1 MMRKGLLLGLALA
14 VAGTL
19 CACRTARG
27 PKFDARNYE
36 FAKTNRVALLTNLS
50 SVEVTNTLRP
60 ELRQPQTNFYT
71 LGPGDKIE
79 VELANDVNS
88 RIMTTVGPDG
98 KVYFHLL
105 PGIDVWGLTLAEAK
119 AKLEEALQ
127 KYVVDPK
134 VGIQL
139 RGIDSKRVWMLG
151 RVQKPG
157 IYAMNAP
164 MTILEALSQAGGT
177 MSTSLSGTT
186 EDLADLS
193 HSFIIR
199 NGERLPLDLANLVEK
214 GDMTQNIYL
223 QPDDFIYFPSSLN
236 RDIFVLGAVRLP
248 RAVSR
253 QQGTLAAAIAAAGGT
268 VKDAYISQV
277 AIVRGSLS
285 KPKIAVVNFDD
296 IQKGRA
302 MDVILE
308 PHDIVYVPL
317 SPYRYLWKYA
327 DLILTTFVRA
337 VAINEGARA
346 GGATQPAGVSIGVVN
361 FPQATTVPTITPS
374 P

>member
-14 VAGTL
+14 VMGTL

-27 PKFDARNYE
+27 PKFDARNVQ
-36 FAKTNRVALLTNLS
+36 FAKTNRVGLLTNLS
-50 SVEVTNTLRP
+50 SVELTNTVRP

-71 LGPGDKIE
+71 LGPGDRIE
-79 VELANDVNS
+79 LELTTDANS

-119 AKLEEALQ
+119 AKLEDALQ
-127 KYVVDPK
+127 KYVVNPQ

-157 IYAMNAP
+157 VYAMNAP
-164 MTILEALSQAGGT
+164 MTILEALSLAGGT

-193 HSFIIR
+193 HSFVIR

-214 GDMTQNIYL
+214 GDMSQNIYL

-268 VKDAYISQV
+268 VKDAYLSQV
-277 AIVRGSLS
+277 AIVRGSMT
-285 KPKIAVVNFDD
+285 KPQIAVVNFDD

-337 VAINEGARA
+337 VAINEGSRA

-361 FPQATTVPTITPS
+361 FPPTVVPTITPS